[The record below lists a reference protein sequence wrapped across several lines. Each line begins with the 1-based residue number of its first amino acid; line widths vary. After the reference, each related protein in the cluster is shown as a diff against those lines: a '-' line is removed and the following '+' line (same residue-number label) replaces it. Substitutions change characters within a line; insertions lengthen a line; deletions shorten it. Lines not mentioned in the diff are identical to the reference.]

1 MKWNKS
7 KMAIGKK
14 FRLTLQVHK
23 FRRTRLACEKQLK
36 VSLFGDRELSG
47 YQFIQCGVGW

>member
-7 KMAIGKK
+7 KMAIDKK
-14 FRLTLQVHK
+14 FMLTLQLQI
-23 FRRTRLACEKQLK
+23 FSQTRLACERPLK

-47 YQFIQCGVGW
+47 Y